1 MIQKQNIKMT
11 KKTFS
16 LIGLILIIACVFAG
30 LFVFFLAQGLP
41 DPSAFDDR
49 VVPQSTKIYDRT
61 GKILLYEIHG
71 GEKRT
76 VVSLEKISPYVLK
89 AVLAA
94 EDHNF
99 YKHHG
104 FSIKG
109 FARAMIQN
117 LLNPSQLRGG
127 STITQQLA
135 RNAFLTLDKTMVRK
149 IREALLTIK
158 IEKNY
163 SKDEI
168 IELYLNQINF
178 GHNVYGIES
187 ASKFYFNKE
196 AENLTL
202 AEATYLI
209 ALIQS
214 PNYLSPFGNH
224 LEDLESRKEWILSRI
239 ELLEY
244 YSKEEVENARQEKV
258 VFSPS
263 DKGEFLAPHFVMY
276 VRGLL
281 YEKFSEEELE
291 KGGYTIIT
299 TLDMNLQNL
308 AEDLVEKY
316 GDFNE
321 KQVGAKNMGFLAE
334 DPNTGQILAMVGSRD
349 YWDIEAE
356 GNVNT
361 TLSTRQPGSSF
372 KPIVYATLFEKGFL
386 PENIVFDVAIDGRTA
401 NFSTNPQSPYLV
413 TNYDSKTR
421 GPVSLRTALAES
433 LNIPAVKVLYLAGVQ
448 NTIDSAKKFG
458 ITTLTDSPQH
468 YGLSLVLGGGGIKLT
483 ELVHAYSVFNQDGIF
498 HPQSSILQIKDSQGV
513 IMEEFTLEQK
523 QVINVQTARLITDV
537 LSDNSARAPTFS
549 WDNPLHFNNFQV
561 AAKTGTDSEYRD
573 AWTVGYTTSLTAGV
587 WVGNNDRSIVSQTGA
602 PGAMLAAPCWHEFM
616 EKAIQF
622 YPPGTFNKPLPYTS
636 EDIIRSSIPMLNG
649 QYISS
654 QEYKNINT
662 EEIIINK
669 EVHNILYYVNKNNL
683 LDSPPL
689 NPLSDS
695 QFWVWE
701 TPVLLWAQR
710 NIPNFDTE
718 YNQNLGPEYIPLK
731 PIQKNEEII
740 EFPDLPQIEFISPDN
755 GVFVSSDFN
764 IEIEIN
770 STDRIIDT
778 KIYLNQKLLGSL
790 NKTEDNKYTYRI
802 NWHELTS
809 QNEIKIEALDSFN
822 QKGENSIIIFK

>member
-196 AENLTL
+196 AESLTL

-239 ELLEY
+239 ELLKY
-244 YSKEEVENARQEKV
+244 YPKEEIENAREEKV

-263 DKGEFLAPHFVMY
+263 EKGEFLAPHFVMY

-321 KQVGAKNMGFLAE
+321 TQVGAKNMGFLAE

-498 HPQSSILQIKDSQGV
+498 HPQSSILQIKDSHGV
-513 IMEEFTLEQK
+513 IIEEFTLEQK
-523 QVINVQTARLITDV
+523 QVINLQTARLITDV
-537 LSDNSARAPTFS
+537 LSDNSARAPTFG

-616 EKAIQF
+616 EKAVQF
-622 YPPGTFNKPLPYTS
+622 YPPGTFNKPLPYTLK
-636 EDIIRSSIPMLNG
+636 I
-649 QYISS
+649 
-654 QEYKNINT
+654 
-662 EEIIINK
+662 
-669 EVHNILYYVNKNNL
+669 L
-683 LDSPPL
+683 LDLLILCLMDNISVL
-689 NPLSDS
+689 KNTKTSILKKLS
-695 QFWVWE
+695 
-701 TPVLLWAQR
+701 
-710 NIPNFDTE
+710 
-718 YNQNLGPEYIPLK
+718 LK
-731 PIQKNEEII
+731 KK
-740 EFPDLPQIEFISPDN
+740 F
-755 GVFVSSDFN
+755 
-764 IEIEIN
+764 
-770 STDRIIDT
+770 
-778 KIYLNQKLLGSL
+778 
-790 NKTEDNKYTYRI
+790 
-802 NWHELTS
+802 
-809 QNEIKIEALDSFN
+809 
-822 QKGENSIIIFK
+822 IIFFIM